1 MKMNVNTV
9 KKNIIVKT
17 VLTCGLAVTPVG
29 DGGTTL
35 VLV

>member
-9 KKNIIVKT
+9 KKNIVKT
-17 VLTCGLAVTPVG
+17 VLACGLAVIPVG